1 MSVPLAVEDVVA
13 VVYGV
18 LLFVSPSNC
27 RRIVMYAY
35 TDCSSTQVV
44 KCGTVL
50 LVGRKLESYE
60 IGVSSICT
68 APFLSSPL
76 LLEKKGAH

>member
-1 MSVPLAVEDVVA
+1 MSVPIAVEDAVA

-27 RRIVMYAY
+27 RCIVMYTY

-44 KCGTVL
+44 KCTGTVL
-50 LVGRKLESYE
+50 W
-60 IGVSSICT
+60 
-68 APFLSSPL
+68 
-76 LLEKKGAH
+76 

>member
-27 RRIVMYAY
+27 RRILTYTY
-35 TDCSSTQVV
+35 TDCPSTQVV
-44 KCGTVL
+44 KCTGTVL
-50 LVGRKLESYE
+50 WLVGT
-60 IGVSSICT
+60 SSH
-68 APFLSSPL
+68 PR
-76 LLEKKGAH
+76 